1 VRPERHA
8 GWAFLTV
15 HVPMGDLCGRDI
27 ELLSD
32 LADRHCDP
40 ALVISR
46 DQNVVLR
53 NVPLDAVV
61 PIREALVARG
71 LSLLGED
78 HVAQVRACT
87 GSAVCALG
95 ITTAPAAGI
104 SLLESA
110 ALGRNSSLKVH
121 VSGCPNSCSQHQVGD
136 IGLAGSKVR
145 VGGRTQDGY
154 VVYLGADLDAG
165 QVGEVVGRVAATDVR
180 AAVEAIVGVWEAS
193 RHGAETLG
201 QTVHRFGPE
210 AFAAHIEGVLAERWA
225 SGPEPTD
232 AGSDH
237 VVTSDDAPTLVS
249 TGG

>member
-1 VRPERHA
+1 
-8 GWAFLTV
+8 
-15 HVPMGDLCGRDI
+15 
-27 ELLSD
+27 
-32 LADRHCDP
+32 
-40 ALVISR
+40 
-46 DQNVVLR
+46 
-53 NVPLDAVV
+53 
-61 PIREALVARG
+61 
-71 LSLLGED
+71 LLGED